1 MNLSVQA
8 TNILTVLSF
17 VPLVVLGFLIHKK
30 ISYQNFG
37 SIMLGMIRLFLLCI
51 SYIFVYSLIM
61 PW

>member
-51 SYIFVYSLIM
+51 SYIFIYSLIM
-61 PW
+61 PR

>member
-37 SIMLGMIRLFLLCI
+37 SIMLGMIKLFLLCI

-61 PW
+61 PR

>member
-1 MNLSVQA
+1 MNLPVQA

-51 SYIFVYSLIM
+51 SYIFIYSLIM
-61 PW
+61 PR

>member
-61 PW
+61 PR